1 MRQTTYPVK
10 MSGTAKNTNNSLKT
24 KKQGFDANYVI
35 WNQRKFKTFIAFTD
49 HTVRMWKHL
58 RLVCVLCATTQQQWG
73 GTKLHVSHI
82 CDFTYLASAWKCCRA
97 NLVFTDIRLDFSISR
112 GFPLWKILHFCEQI
126 SVGRHRFSDMKTKM
140 SFKCIN
146 ILHMHNP

>member
-1 MRQTTYPVK
+1 MW
-10 MSGTAKNTNNSLKT
+10 
-24 KKQGFDANYVI
+24 
-35 WNQRKFKTFIAFTD
+35 WNKRKLTTFIAFTD

-58 RLVCVLCATTQQQWG
+58 RLVCVLCATTQQQGG
-73 GTKLHVSHI
+73 GTKLHVSYNR
-82 CDFTYLASAWKCCRA
+82 DFTCLASAWKYSGCKFSIHWYFI
-97 NLVFTDIRLDFSISR
+97 LETDSWVSDIRLDFSVSR